1 MIIGIIDPI
10 TVAYIYCQQNILSI
24 HSLIIANILVIINA
38 NIVDI
43 AKCILS
49 IAKIINIV
57 DDMESPP
64 RKWRTLSI
72 PYFTI
77 ILSINFIWNVVY
89 VFHRIFCK
97 FNTFFWEIIKMN

>member
-1 MIIGIIDPI
+1 MIDPI
-10 TVAYIYCQQNILSI
+10 IVAHISCQQNILSI

-64 RKWRTLSI
+64 K
-72 PYFTI
+72 
-77 ILSINFIWNVVY
+77 
-89 VFHRIFCK
+89 K
-97 FNTFFWEIIKMN
+97 